1 MKIGVY
7 GGSFDPVH
15 NGHIAMIRSALKSGF
30 IDCVIV
36 IPSVRNSFKLYTNKL
51 PPPYLFYM
59 MKETVEGMGLKN
71 VFVSDIEYGI
81 DGVSYTSVVLA
92 KLTSDEYIIPFLT
105 DNGIKRKKAEE
116 HHEFFWIM
124 GSDTLGTFENWY
136 KPGEILNY
144 ASLLAAVRPGDDTD
158 VEKAKA
164 SIKKNLG
171 GKVEIFRLDG
181 IECSSSQITSSGD
194 YSQVPEPA
202 LEFIKRHALYT
213 ENTKLEG
220 VSDEARKQFFEAA
233 VWMYRHLGGKRLLH
247 TLNVGYLSAH
257 LAGLYG
263 CDKDKALIAG
273 ALHDCAKELPIEQQL
288 EMAKRY
294 SGDLFTEKKIIH
306 SSAGATFVKED
317 LGIEDKDILDA
328 ICYHTTGRGNM
339 TVLEKIVYLA
349 DKIEPARNY
358 MDLGPIRETAE
369 HDLDEAV
376 RMTADAIRNKFIS
389 QGREM
394 HPVTIQMMKDLGM
407 LSE

>member
-1 MKIGVY
+1 MKISIY

-51 PPPYLFYM
+51 PPPYRLYM
-59 MKETVEGMGLKN
+59 MKETVEGLGLKN
-71 VFVSDIEYGI
+71 CYVCDVEYDI
-81 DGVSYTSVVLA
+81 DGVSYTAVVLA
-92 KLTSDEYIIPFLT
+92 KLTSDEYISEFLIS
-105 DNGIKRKKAEE
+105 NGIKRKKAEE

-124 GSDTLGTFENWY
+124 GSDTLGTFETWY

-144 ASLLAAVRPGDDTD
+144 VSLLAAVRPGDDTD

-181 IECSSSQITSSGD
+181 VDCSSSGITTSGD

-202 LEFIKRHALYT
+202 VEFIKRHALYT

-220 VSDEARKQFFEAA
+220 VSEEARKQFFEVA
-233 VWMYRHLGGKRLLH
+233 VWMYHYLGGKRLLH

-257 LAGLYG
+257 LADVFG

-288 EMAKRY
+288 ELAKKY
-294 SGDLFTEKKIIH
+294 SGDLFTEKKLLH
-306 SSAGATFVKED
+306 SPAGATFAKEQ
-317 LGIEDKDILDA
+317 LGIEDKEILDA
-328 ICYHTTGRGNM
+328 ICYHTTGKGDM
-339 TVLEKIVYLA
+339 STLEKIVYLA
-349 DKIEPARNY
+349 DKIEPSRNY
-358 MDLGPIRETAE
+358 TDLTPIREAAE
-369 HDLDEAV
+369 KDLEGAM
-376 RMTADAIRNKFIS
+376 RMTAAAVRDKFVS
-389 QGREM
+389 QGRDI
-394 HPVTIQMMKDLGM
+394 HPMTLLMMKDLKM
-407 LSE
+407 

>member
-1 MKIGVY
+1 MKIGIY

-51 PPPYLFYM
+51 PPPYRLYM
-59 MKETVEGMGLKN
+59 MKETVEGLGLKN
-71 VFVSDIEYGI
+71 CYVSDVEYDI
-81 DGVSYTSVVLA
+81 DGVSYTAVVLA
-92 KLTSDEYIIPFLT
+92 KLTSDEYIREFLIS
-105 DNGIKRKKAEE
+105 NGIKRKKAEE

-124 GSDTLGTFENWY
+124 GSDTLGTFETWY

-144 ASLLAAVRPGDDTD
+144 VSLLAAVRPGDDTD

-181 IECSSSQITSSGD
+181 VDCSSSGITTSGD
-194 YSQVPEPA
+194 YSQVPEPTV
-202 LEFIKRHALYT
+202 EFIKRHALYT

-220 VSDEARKQFFEAA
+220 VSEEARKQFFEVA
-233 VWMYRHLGGKRLLH
+233 VWMYHYLGGKRLLH

-257 LAGLYG
+257 LADVFG

-288 EMAKRY
+288 ELAKKY
-294 SGDLFTEKKIIH
+294 SGDLFTEKKLLH
-306 SSAGATFVKED
+306 SPAGATFAKEQ
-317 LGIEDKDILDA
+317 LGIEDKEILDA
-328 ICYHTTGRGNM
+328 ICYHTTGKGDM
-339 TVLEKIVYLA
+339 STLEKIVYLA

-358 MDLGPIRETAE
+358 TDLTPIREAAE
-369 HDLDEAV
+369 KDLEGAM
-376 RMTADAIRNKFIS
+376 RMTAAAVRDKFVS
-389 QGREM
+389 QGRDI
-394 HPVTIQMMKDLGM
+394 HPMTLLMMKDLKM
-407 LSE
+407 

>member
-1 MKIGVY
+1 MKIGIY

-51 PPPYLFYM
+51 PPPYRLYM
-59 MKETVEGMGLKN
+59 MKETVEGLGLKN
-71 VFVSDIEYGI
+71 CYVCDVEYDI
-81 DGVSYTSVVLA
+81 DGVSYTAVVLA
-92 KLTSDEYIIPFLT
+92 KLTSDEYISEFLIS
-105 DNGIKRKKAEE
+105 NGIKRKKAEE

-124 GSDTLGTFENWY
+124 GSDTLGTFETWY

-144 ASLLAAVRPGDDTD
+144 VSLLAAVRPGDDTD
-158 VEKAKA
+158 VEKTKA

-181 IECSSSQITSSGD
+181 VDCSSSGITTSGD

-202 LEFIKRHALYT
+202 VEFIKRHALYT

-220 VSDEARKQFFEAA
+220 VSEEARKQFFEVA
-233 VWMYRHLGGKRLLH
+233 VWMYHYLGGKRLLH

-257 LAGLYG
+257 LADVFG

-288 EMAKRY
+288 ELAKKY
-294 SGDLFTEKKIIH
+294 SGDLFTEKKLLH
-306 SSAGATFVKED
+306 SPAGATFAKEQ
-317 LGIEDKDILDA
+317 LGIEDKEILDA
-328 ICYHTTGRGNM
+328 ICYHTTGKGDM
-339 TVLEKIVYLA
+339 STLEKIVYLA
-349 DKIEPARNY
+349 DKIEPSRNY
-358 MDLGPIRETAE
+358 TDLTPIREAAE
-369 HDLDEAV
+369 KDLEGAM
-376 RMTADAIRNKFIS
+376 RMTAAAVRDKFVS
-389 QGREM
+389 QGRDI
-394 HPVTIQMMKDLGM
+394 HPMTLLMMKDLKM
-407 LSE
+407 

>member
-36 IPSVRNSFKLYTNKL
+36 IPSVRNSFKLYANKL
-51 PPPYLFYM
+51 PPPYRLYM
-59 MKETVEGMGLKN
+59 MKETVEGLGLKN

-81 DGVSYTSVVLA
+81 EGVSYTAVVLA
-92 KLTSDEYIIPFLT
+92 KLTSDEYIVPFLT

-124 GSDTLGTFENWY
+124 GSDTLGTFETWY

-158 VEKAKA
+158 VEKARA

-181 IECSSSQITSSGD
+181 VDCSSSQITTSGD

-220 VSDEARKQFFEAA
+220 VSDEAKKQFFEVA
-233 VWMYRHLGGKRLLH
+233 VWMHRYLGGKRLLH

-257 LAGLYG
+257 LADLYG
-263 CDKDKALIAG
+263 CDKDKALLAG

-294 SGDLFTEKKIIH
+294 SGNLFTEKKIIH

-317 LGIEDKDILDA
+317 LGIEDKEILDA
-328 ICYHTTGRGNM
+328 ICYHTTGRGDM

-376 RMTADAIRNKFIS
+376 RMTADAVRNKFKS
-389 QGREM
+389 QGRDM
-394 HPVTIQMMKDLGM
+394 HPVTIQMMMDLGM
-407 LSE
+407 INE

>member
-51 PPPYLFYM
+51 PPPYRFYM

-171 GKVEIFRLDG
+171 GKVEIFRLKGVD
-181 IECSSSQITSSGD
+181 CSSSAITSSGD
-194 YSQVPEPA
+194 FSMVPEPA
-202 LEFIKRHALYT
+202 REFIKRHALYN

-220 VSDEARKQFFEAA
+220 VSDEARKQFFESS
-233 VWMYRHLGGKRLLH
+233 VWMYKYLGAKRLLH

-257 LAGLYG
+257 LADVFG

-273 ALHDCAKELPIEQQL
+273 ALHDCAKELPL
-288 EMAKRY
+288 EKQTELAKKY
-294 SGDLFTEKKIIH
+294 AGDLFTEKKLLH
-306 SSAGATFVKED
+306 SPAGAVFARDEF
-317 LGIEDKDILDA
+317 GIEDKEILDA

-339 TVLEKIVYLA
+339 TLLEKIVYLA
-349 DKIEPARNY
+349 DKIEPSRNY
-358 MDLGPIRETAE
+358 TDLTPIRTAAE
-369 HDLDEAV
+369 IDLDSAM
-376 RMTADAIRNKFIS
+376 RMTALAVKNKFVS
-389 QGREM
+389 QGRDI
-394 HPVTIQMMKDLGM
+394 HPMTVLMMKDLQM
-407 LSE
+407 

>member
-1 MKIGVY
+1 MKIGIY

-51 PPPYLFYM
+51 PPPYRLYM
-59 MKETVEGMGLKN
+59 MKETVEGLDLKN
-71 VFVSDIEYGI
+71 CYVCDVEYDI
-81 DGVSYTSVVLA
+81 DGVSYTAVVLA
-92 KLTSDEYIIPFLT
+92 KLTSDEYISEFLIS
-105 DNGIKRKKAEE
+105 NGIKRKKAEE

-124 GSDTLGTFENWY
+124 GSDTLGTFETWY

-144 ASLLAAVRPGDDTD
+144 VSLLAAVRPGDDTD
-158 VEKAKA
+158 VEKTKA

-181 IECSSSQITSSGD
+181 VDCSSSGITTSGD

-202 LEFIKRHALYT
+202 VEYIKRHALYT

-220 VSDEARKQFFEAA
+220 VSEEARKQFFEVA
-233 VWMYRHLGGKRLLH
+233 VWMYHYLGGKRLLH

-257 LAGLYG
+257 LADVFG

-288 EMAKRY
+288 ELAKKY
-294 SGDLFTEKKIIH
+294 SGDLFTEKKLLH
-306 SSAGATFVKED
+306 SPAGATFAKEQ
-317 LGIEDKDILDA
+317 LGIEDKEILDA
-328 ICYHTTGRGNM
+328 ICYHTTGKGDM
-339 TVLEKIVYLA
+339 STLEKIVYLA
-349 DKIEPARNY
+349 DKIEPSRNY
-358 MDLGPIRETAE
+358 TDLTPIREAAE
-369 HDLDEAV
+369 KDLEGAM
-376 RMTADAIRNKFIS
+376 RMTAAAVRDKFVS
-389 QGREM
+389 QGRDI
-394 HPVTIQMMKDLGM
+394 HPMTLLMMKDLKM
-407 LSE
+407 